1 MLFPIMAQEKLLQ
14 AKARDYMAVSSIRKL
29 KTCSQLTKTA
39 WLEHGI

>member
-14 AKARDYMAVSSIRKL
+14 AKVQDYMAVSLIKIL
-29 KTCSQLTKTA
+29 ETCSQLTKTA